1 MGIVYLLKTE
11 DDDQFIYKIG
21 ITKHTAKKRIKSLQ
35 TGNGKDIIV
44 VESFKSEFN
53 NKIEAALHRRYIS
66 KRVRGEWFY
75 LTSEDVKEFITNC
88 QQLHDNFTLL
98 KNSGNP
104 FI

>member
-11 DDDQFIYKIG
+11 DEDQFLYKIG
-21 ITKHTAKKRIKSLQ
+21 ITKYTAKKRIKSLQ
-35 TGNGKDIIV
+35 TGNGKDIMV

-53 NKIEAALHRRYIS
+53 NKIETALHRRYIT
-66 KRVRGEWFY
+66 KRARGEWFN
-75 LTSEDVKEFITNC
+75 LTPDDVKEFINNC
-88 QQLHDNFTLL
+88 QQLHDNFELL